1 MHRCW
6 LLLAAAAHA
15 ADELQ
20 LELNNGNKFPA
31 VGLGIGNMQRD
42 RIPSV
47 LGTAMLL
54 HGVQLVDTAM
64 ASNTDAALR
73 DTRGL
78 SVVTKV
84 WYTHLG
90 YGRTKLAVEDMLAG
104 LNGCCE
110 VTMLIHWPRCRDDIE
125 WMRCEEEERAL
136 PQRVKDA
143 GPAPAEDAWKGSW
156 RALEEFYAA
165 GRLKNI
171 GVSNFELDDL
181 NELLSSCK
189 TVPQIYQGNAW
200 QLWFR
205 PEVLQRLSEKS
216 VLYQA
221 YNVVNG
227 IVTRESA
234 APRAY
239 RVLAD
244 VARAKNADVGTVV
257 LAALKRRGVATI
269 PRASSPQHLAANAP
283 RAVAA
288 VTLDDEEVHTI
299 DAAMKALMSGRDLP
313 PEKPVV
319 ATFTS
324 SLDAAVRL
332 FWKNPDTGEEVLN
345 GEVSGG
351 DGLRIHTHPGHTFRA
366 YRGDELVRSFTVTAE
381 RGGEEAFEL

>member
-6 LLLAAAAHA
+6 LLLAAAHA

-20 LELNNGNKFPA
+20 LDFELNNGNLFPA

-47 LGTAMLL
+47 LGNAMLE

-64 ASNTDAALR
+64 ASNTDNALR

-78 SVVTKV
+78 QVVTKV

-90 YGRTKLAVEDMLAG
+90 YGRTKLAVEEMLAG

-110 VTMLIHWPRCRDDIE
+110 VTMLIHWPRCRDDIS
-125 WMRCEEEERAL
+125 WMHCEEEEANL

-143 GPAPAEDAWKGSW
+143 GPPPAPDAWKGSW
-156 RALEEFYAA
+156 TALEEFYTA

-171 GVSNFELDDL
+171 GVSNFELPDL

-189 TVPQIYQGNAW
+189 VVPQIYQGNAW

-205 PEVLQRLSEKS
+205 PEVLQRLSEKN
-216 VLYQA
+216 VLFQA

-227 IVTRESA
+227 IVMRESA

-269 PRASSPQHLAANAP
+269 PRASSPNHLAANAP
-283 RAVAA
+283 QAVASIA
-288 VTLDDEEVHTI
+288 LDDDEAI

-313 PEKPVV
+313 PEQPVV

-332 FWKNPDTGEEVLN
+332 FWKTPDTGEEVLN

-351 DGLRIHTHPGHTFRA
+351 DGLRVHTHPGHTFRA
-366 YRGDELVRSFTVTAE
+366 YRGDELVRSFTVTAQ